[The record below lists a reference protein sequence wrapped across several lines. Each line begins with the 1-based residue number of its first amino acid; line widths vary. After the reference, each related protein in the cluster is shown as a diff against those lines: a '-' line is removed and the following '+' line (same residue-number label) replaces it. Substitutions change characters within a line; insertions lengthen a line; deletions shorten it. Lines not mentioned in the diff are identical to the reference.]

1 MHEELFKKIQAVII
15 ELDEQSLTKFTAKAI
30 EAGISP
36 MELIEKAYIVG
47 IKRVGELF
55 DKGEYFLPELVLGAR
70 IVAETISKVKEFIP
84 QGQELN
90 KGKVVIGTVKGDIH
104 DIGKNL
110 VIMWL
115 STRGIE
121 VIDIG
126 VDCHVNTFI
135 DRALE
140 ENADIIGA
148 SSLLTMTAPEQQK
161 LIESIKEHGLR
172 ERFKVIVGGA
182 AINAA
187 WAKEIGADGFAKD
200 LKEATHLVSCLL
212 EERKG
217 GK

>member
-1 MHEELFKKIQAVII
+1 
-15 ELDEQSLTKFTAKAI
+15 
-30 EAGISP
+30 
-36 MELIEKAYIVG
+36 
-47 IKRVGELF
+47 LF